1 MKKALIVFVLIFIL
15 TLVCPMFSSFSQKK
29 DSSKQEETS
38 GKNPLVTIFDSN
50 NSSVANKVIIDFI
63 D

>member
-1 MKKALIVFVLIFIL
+1 MKKVLIVFVLIFIL
-15 TLVCPMFSSFSQKK
+15 TLVCPMFSSFAPKK

-38 GKNPLVTIFDSN
+38 GKNPLVTIFDSK
-50 NSSVANKVIIDFI
+50 NSSVANGIIIDFI